1 MGLSDNES
9 TSSESPVE
17 FVNILGVGVGAVNM
31 ERVIGLIS
39 SWVESREQQ
48 YICVA
53 PAHSIMDC
61 YQEPDLYSL
70 FNASGMTVPD
80 GMSLVWLMK
89 LRGHKNVDRTAG
101 SDLVEAVMRYSVL
114 QGWKHYFYGGGA
126 GVAQTLK
133 SRLEEKYPG
142 VKIVGEYSPPFRPLT
157 SDEDREVVEQ
167 INASAA
173 DIVWVG
179 ISSPRQE
186 RWMAE
191 HMGKVNDAILV
202 GVGAAFDF
210 LSGQK
215 IRAPLWMQRS
225 GLEWLHRFVSEP
237 RRLWRRYSQYP
248 LFILLILA
256 ESLGFKVVS
265 DDFYRKLA

>member
-1 MGLSDNES
+1 MALSANKRAS
-9 TSSESPVE
+9 LESPAE
-17 FVNILGVGVGAVNM
+17 FVHILGVGVGAVNM
-31 ERVIGLIS
+31 KQVIGLIS
-39 SWVESREQQ
+39 RWIEHRQQ
-48 YICVA
+48 HYVCVT

-89 LRGHKNVDRTAG
+89 LRGHKNVGRTAG
-101 SDLVEAVMRYSVL
+101 SDLMETVMYYSVS
-114 QGWKHYFYGGGA
+114 QGWKHYFYGGNT
-126 GVAQTLK
+126 GVARTLK
-133 SRLEEKYPG
+133 SCLEEKYPG

-157 SDEDREVVEQ
+157 GDEDRADVEK
-167 INASAA
+167 INAAA
-173 DIVWVG
+173 PDIVWVG

-191 HMGKVNDAILV
+191 HLGKVNDAILV

-215 IRAPLWMQRS
+215 KRAPLWMQRS
-225 GLEWLHRFVSEP
+225 GLEWLYRFVSEP
-237 RRLWRRYSQYP
+237 RRLWRRYSLYP
-248 LFILLILA
+248 LFVLLSLA
-256 ESLGFKVVS
+256 ETMGFKVVS
-265 DDFYRKLA
+265 DDFCRKSA